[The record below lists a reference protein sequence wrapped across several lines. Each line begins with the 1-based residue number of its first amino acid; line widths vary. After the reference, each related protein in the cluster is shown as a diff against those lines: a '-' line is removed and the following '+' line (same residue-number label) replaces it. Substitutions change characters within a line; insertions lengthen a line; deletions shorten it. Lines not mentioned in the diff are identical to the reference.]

1 MQLLPKPEKNSKSQS
16 ANLAPDAL
24 GGGVFA
30 EPTAPIEAIA
40 PFNRLN
46 DLAND
51 LTERVVILI
60 DGANLFY
67 AASALGIEV
76 DYTKL
81 LYRLTLNRRLVR
93 AYFYT
98 AVDRHNDKQQGFLHW
113 MRRHGYRVVAKDLV
127 QLPDG
132 SKKANVEV
140 EIAIDMLAL
149 APHCDTVILLSGDGD
164 LAYAV
169 NAVAYKGVRVEVFSL
184 FSMTNDD
191 LINVADRYV
200 DLATI
205 KQEIQKGSGPR
216 GSDVA

>member
-1 MQLLPKPEKNSKSQS
+1 MQLLPKPEKNSKSSQS
-16 ANLAPDAL
+16 ANVTPDAL
-24 GGGVFA
+24 A
-30 EPTAPIEAIA
+30 EEGLDQSIVPLDTIVPL
-40 PFNRLN
+40 PRLP
-46 DLAND
+46 DLSHD
-51 LTERVVILI
+51 STERVVVLI

-67 AASALGIEV
+67 AASALAIEV

-98 AVDRHNDKQQGFLHW
+98 AVDRNNDKQQGFLHW
-113 MRRHGYRVVAKDLV
+113 MRRHGYRVVTKDLV

-149 APHCDTVILLSGDGD
+149 APYCDTVILLSGDGD

-169 NAVAYKGVRVEVFSL
+169 NVVAYRGVRVEVFSL

-200 DLATI
+200 DLSSI
-205 KQEIQKGSGPR
+205 KQEIQKG
-216 GSDVA
+216 

>member
-1 MQLLPKPEKNSKSQS
+1 MQLLPKPEKNSKSAQ
-16 ANLAPDAL
+16 ANNLAPDTL
-24 GGGVFA
+24 GEGDFV
-30 EPTAPIEAIA
+30 EPSPLDPIA
-40 PFNRLN
+40 PFSPAS
-46 DLAND
+46 DLAPD
-51 LTERVVILI
+51 FVERVVVLI

-67 AASALGIEV
+67 AASALSIEI

-98 AVDRHNDKQQGFLHW
+98 AVDRNNDKQQGFLHW

-140 EIAIDMLAL
+140 EIAIDMLSL
-149 APHCDTVILLSGDGD
+149 ASYCDTVILLSGDGD

-200 DLATI
+200 DLASI
-205 KQEIQKGSGPR
+205 KQEIQKG
-216 GSDVA
+216 

>member
-1 MQLLPKPEKNSKSQS
+1 MQLLPKPEKNGKQSQS
-16 ANLAPDAL
+16 AHFAPDVL
-24 GGGVFA
+24 GG
-30 EPTAPIEAIA
+30 EAFVRSA
-40 PFNRLN
+40 ALDDVVPFPPPVLSE
-46 DLAND
+46 DLM
-51 LTERVVILI
+51 ERVVVLI

-67 AASALGIEV
+67 AASALGIEI

-81 LYRLTLNRRLVR
+81 LYRLTLRRRLVR

-98 AVDRHNDKQQGFLHW
+98 AVDRNNDKQQGFLHW

-149 APHCDTVILLSGDGD
+149 APYCDTVILLSGDGD

-169 NAVAYKGVRVEVFSL
+169 NAVAYKGVRVEVVSL

-205 KQEIQKGSGPR
+205 RQEIQKG
-216 GSDVA
+216 

>member
-1 MQLLPKPEKNSKSQS
+1 MQLLPKPEKNGKNLTSTK
-16 ANLAPDAL
+16 LAPDAL
-24 GGGVFA
+24 GD
-30 EPTAPIEAIA
+30 EPLEPPVHMEAIEAFA
-40 PFNRLN
+40 QVR
-46 DLAND
+46 DLSAD
-51 LTERVVILI
+51 MTERVVILV

-81 LYRLTLNRRLVR
+81 LCRLTLNRRLVR

-98 AVDRHNDKQQGFLHW
+98 AVDRNNDKQQGFLHW
-113 MRRHGYRVVAKDLV
+113 MRRHGYRVVAKDLL

-132 SKKANVEV
+132 TKKANVEV

-149 APHCDTVILLSGDGD
+149 APYCDTVVLLSGDGD

-169 NAVAYKGVRVEVFSL
+169 NAVAYKGVRVEVMSL

-205 KQEIQKGSGPR
+205 KQEIQKS
-216 GSDVA
+216 